1 MFEVLIR
8 YQINSVNRIKY
19 LLASDETFVNTK
31 FKYQILVNF
40 TEAMEEEQSR
50 QQLQTENPIKRKND
64 LNKEGISLHW
74 FIKAISFVNFLSSTP
89 A

>member
-50 QQLQTENPIKRKND
+50 QQLQTENPIKRKID
-64 LNKEGISLHW
+64 LNKEGISLH
-74 FIKAISFVNFLSSTP
+74 
-89 A
+89 